1 MDEKPLDVWKQLRA
15 TGGGDG
21 VLEVP
26 SIDSGISTG
35 FGNVRFAVGP
45 GSEPRLL
52 VPVAEAE
59 RGAGLGSTPKM
70 VLGVSRFRNGARSV
84 SYLDLMSVD
93 RSLDPVFG
101 ELVEEILGRIQRGES
116 PVRAVTGSI
125 GDFRE
130 LLLEGGRPEVP
141 DSQILGLIGELYVL
155 RLLTEQ
161 EPGAVEA
168 WTGPFEQRHD
178 FRRGL
183 NALEVKTSSRSDAST
198 VSVHGTDQLEC
209 PLAGAL
215 GLVLVRL
222 DRASDGGLS
231 VAGLCEDILG
241 SGGNAALLE
250 RGLRAIGCSHPDE
263 EPWNRISFALH
274 GLDAYEVRDGFP
286 RLVTS
291 HLPGGGLPPGVSALT
306 YSIDL
311 QHAEDFRMTP
321 ERWQEHLKGIAG

>member
-15 TGGGDG
+15 AEAGDG
-21 VLEVP
+21 ILEVP

-35 FGNVRFAVGP
+35 FGTVRYAVGS

-52 VPVAEAE
+52 VPVAETE
-59 RGAGLGSTPKM
+59 RGESLVSSPKM
-70 VLGVSRFRNGARSV
+70 LLGVARFRMGARTV

-125 GDFRE
+125 ADFRE

-141 DSQILGLIGELYVL
+141 DSRILGLIGELYVL
-155 RLLTEQ
+155 RLLTAEAA
-161 EPGAVEA
+161 GAVEA

-198 VSVHGTDQLEC
+198 VSIHGTDQLEC
-209 PLAGAL
+209 PRAGAL
-215 GLVLVRL
+215 GLVLIRL
-222 DRASDGGLS
+222 DRASDGGLT
-231 VAGLCEDILG
+231 VAGLCEDIVG
-241 SGGNAALLE
+241 SGGDAGLLE
-250 RGLRAIGCSHPDE
+250 RGLRALGCSHPE
-263 EPWNRISFALH
+263 EGSWNRLSFAPH
-274 GLDAYEVRDGFP
+274 GLDAYEVLDGFP

-291 HLPGGGLPPGVSALT
+291 QLPGGGLPPGVSALT
-306 YSIDL
+306 YNLDL
-311 QHAEDFRMTP
+311 HHAEAFRMTP
-321 ERWQEHLKGIAG
+321 ERWQQHLKGIAG